1 MFRFRKHALA
11 ALLALAL
18 LSAAPLPSPD
28 ELIRQGNAAVERG
41 EFGDALLSY
50 QQAEERGSDP
60 GLIAFNKANAYYQLS
75 DYRRAENHFRMALDD
90 AAISPERRPRALYN
104 LGNCLV
110 QQAGEKDLRMLRD
123 AIRCYELCLEAVA
136 DTGLR
141 SDAVHNLELA
151 KLLWNKA
158 RAKSA
163 KPPDPNSD
171 EPPDTPPK
179 TPEPKKK
186 DTEPKNVSDPGKDK
200 GGKEMKAD
208 FDPKAKIDPSG
219 KADAKGTKGNAPP
232 DHGPP
237 VPPDTSEVQKQ
248 SPDDTVKALKNI
260 EDRLHD
266 ERVRL
271 RREAAIPE
279 NSSGMDW

>member
-1 MFRFRKHALA
+1 MFTFRKYVLA
-11 ALLALAL
+11 TLLALVL
-18 LSAAPLPSPD
+18 LSAGPPPSPD

-41 EFGDALLSY
+41 EFGDAFLFY

-75 DYRRAENHFRMALDD
+75 DYRRAENHYRMALDD
-90 AAISPERRPRALYN
+90 AAISSERRARAVYN

-110 QQAGEKDLRMLRD
+110 QQASERDLRMLRD

-136 DTGLR
+136 DAGLK
-141 SDAVHNLELA
+141 SDAMHNLELA

-158 RAKSA
+158 RAKSS

-186 DTEPKNVSDPGKDK
+186 ETEPKSVSDPGKDK

-219 KADAKGTKGNAPP
+219 KADIKGAKGSAPP

-248 SPDDTVKALKNI
+248 SPDDTLKALKII

-271 RREAAIPE
+271 RREAAISE